1 MGYTYDSL
9 DRVTQKLYNDVVK
22 VIFKYDKFGN
32 LYSKN
37 DLFTNVL
44 YKYSYDLSGRTL
56 GISGSDG
63 TSVNYFYDDFS
74 RVSKQIA
81 KVQSNTLSTE
91 YLYGNAEN
99 GQLSGVLYG
108 IKQNGQNS
116 LSYSYDNLTRLNIRT
131 IDGADSYK
139 TEYSYLDGGSANTTT
154 TMVKTVKNG
163 DDILEYSYDDVGNIT
178 EVKKNGTVTE
188 SYSYDSLNQLVGA
201 TYGGHTYTY
210 TYDNGGN
217 ILSVK
222 KDGATVKSYAYGDT
236 EWKDLLTSFNGQ
248 TITYDQIGNPLS
260 YRNGFNFTWSNG
272 RQLTGITKGNDN
284 ISYLYNADGQRVQKT
299 VNGAVTD
306 YYYINGILQAQKT
319 GDEYIL
325 FLYDENGTA
334 YGMVIKN
341 GTTEEYY
348 YYLFNAQGDVIGIV
362 NQDGVQVVSYEY
374 GAWGDVTSITGSLA
388 QTIGEKNPIRYR
400 GYYYDTETGFYY
412 LQSRYY
418 DAETQRFLNGDNVI
432 SGVGGEILGYNAFAY
447 CHNNPINKSDNTGS
461 WPKWIKKAIKS
472 IKKTIQRVI
481 NSVEKTI
488 KSLKS
493 NSFQKA
499 TPNRRPNRGK
509 PGSTY
514 IAPNG
519 DKRTYGQD
527 GNPIRDWD
535 HDDHGAPNKHPH
547 DSNGGHNHDW
557 VNGKRGPAYESIE
570 PIVGTALI
578 AICVIGVVVVAA
590 DDLTGVG
597 VADDFLFVP
606 LGTGIGNGIIMIFG

>member
-1 MGYTYDSL
+1 M
-9 DRVTQKLYNDVVK
+9 
-22 VIFKYDKFGN
+22 
-32 LYSKN
+32 
-37 DLFTNVL
+37 L

-63 TSVNYFYDDFS
+63 TSVNYVYDDFS

-99 GQLSGVLYG
+99 GQLNGVIYG

-163 DDILEYSYDDVGNIT
+163 DDILEYSYDDVGNII

-222 KDGATVKSYAYGDT
+222 KDGTTVKSYAYGDT

-260 YRNGFNFTWSNG
+260 YRNGFNFTWTNG
-272 RQLTGITKGNDN
+272 RQLTGITNGNEN

-299 VNGAVTD
+299 VNGTVTD

-362 NQDGVQVVSYEY
+362 DSTGVQVVSYEY
-374 GAWGDVTSITGSLA
+374 GAWGDITSITGSLA

-418 DAETQRFLNGDNVI
+418 DPEVSRFINADGYVSTGQGLNSCNM
-432 SGVGGEILGYNAFAY
+432 FAY
-447 CHNNPINKSDNTGS
+447 CGNNPIDKADYYGYCHGYANNSNLSSPYSGVKYGYKCGS
-461 WPKWIKKAIKS
+461 YGIH
-472 IKKTIQRVI
+472 V
-481 NSVEKTI
+481 
-488 KSLKS
+488 
-493 NSFQKA
+493 
-499 TPNRRPNRGK
+499 RRPKKIDITEKLEEAMITNASALTKYKEKHNYIDSSLYFINHVK
-509 PGSTY
+509 PGGEWDFKSQDDWQLDPST
-514 IAPNG
+514 
-519 DKRTYGQD
+519 TYVFNNMELRYD
-527 GNPIRDWD
+527 DIGNIHYGYVGRVLFSTNALMRAGGLVQIYTGTSKIYYWNTNFDDPRDQW
-535 HDDHGAPNKHPH
+535 
-547 DSNGGHNHDW
+547 
-557 VNGKRGPAYESIE
+557 
-570 PIVGTALI
+570 
-578 AICVIGVVVVAA
+578 AI
-590 DDLTGVG
+590 
-597 VADDFLFVP
+597 
-606 LGTGIGNGIIMIFG
+606 GIGCQIWDSEVLK

>member
-1 MGYTYDSL
+1 M
-9 DRVTQKLYNDVVK
+9 
-22 VIFKYDKFGN
+22 
-32 LYSKN
+32 
-37 DLFTNVL
+37 L

-56 GISGSDG
+56 GISGSDS
-63 TSVNYFYDDFS
+63 TSVNYVYDDFN

-99 GQLSGVLYG
+99 GQLNGVLYG

-188 SYSYDSLNQLVGA
+188 SYSYDSLNQLVSA

-222 KDGATVKSYAYGDT
+222 KDGIAVKSYAYGDT

-299 VNGAVTD
+299 VNGSVTD

-362 NQDGVQVVSYEY
+362 DSTGEQVAAYEY
-374 GAWGDVTSITGSLA
+374 GAWGDITSITGSLA

-400 GYYYDTETGFYY
+400 GYYYDTGTGFYY

-418 DAETQRFLNGDNVI
+418 DAETGRFISADSQLNANDI
-432 SGVGGEILGYNAFAY
+432 SGYNMFSY
-447 CHNNPINKSDNTGS
+447 CANNPVNNVDPDGHSWKSFKQWCSKTYKKVKTAVKATVKSAKKVFKTVFAAALSFDVKAGVGTGFRGSIKVSGMQASAGIKSDFVTG
-461 WPKWIKKAIKS
+461 KLTYNS
-472 IKKTIQRVI
+472 IDI
-481 NSVEKTI
+481 
-488 KSLKS
+488 
-493 NSFQKA
+493 
-499 TPNRRPNRGK
+499 
-509 PGSTY
+509 
-514 IAPNG
+514 
-519 DKRTYGQD
+519 GQ
-527 GNPIRDWD
+527 
-535 HDDHGAPNKHPH
+535 
-547 DSNGGHNHDW
+547 
-557 VNGKRGPAYESIE
+557 ESIIGGNIGIPTIE
-570 PIVGTALI
+570 QVTFGFEEYMFESYITQEVITNSTPIDISVDLFGFDFYFI
-578 AICVIGVVVVAA
+578 AGASASISFNFSTFEMFVVE
-590 DDLTGVG
+590 
-597 VADDFLFVP
+597 
-606 LGTGIGNGIIMIFG
+606 IWEE

>member
-1 MGYTYDSL
+1 M
-9 DRVTQKLYNDVVK
+9 
-22 VIFKYDKFGN
+22 
-32 LYSKN
+32 
-37 DLFTNVL
+37 L

-56 GISGSDG
+56 GISGSDS
-63 TSVNYFYDDFS
+63 TSVNYVYDDFS
-74 RVSKQIA
+74 RVSKQMA

-99 GQLSGVLYG
+99 GQLNGVIYG

-222 KDGATVKSYAYGDT
+222 KDGTAVKSYAYGDT
-236 EWKDLLTSFNGQ
+236 EWKDLLTQYNGE

-272 RQLTGITKGNDN
+272 RQLTGITNGNEN

-299 VNGAVTD
+299 VNGSVTD

-374 GAWGDVTSITGSLA
+374 GAWGDITSITGSLA

-400 GYYYDTETGFYY
+400 GYYYDTGTGFYY

-418 DAETQRFLNGDNVI
+418 DAETQRILNGDGLDTLTATLEDVTDKN
-432 SGVGGEILGYNAFAY
+432 LFAY
-447 CHNNPINKSDNTGS
+447 CDNNPIMRLDNDGEFWKEVALVGVTVAIVGLTIATAGATLPALATSFALSTSLASTAVVAGTSMAITGFSITTTSYVGAFVTNTVKNRISLNKAGDGISEHTKNKSKS
-461 WPKWIKKAIKS
+461 KW
-472 IKKTIQRVI
+472 
-481 NSVEKTI
+481 
-488 KSLKS
+488 
-493 NSFQKA
+493 
-499 TPNRRPNRGK
+499 
-509 PGSTY
+509 
-514 IAPNG
+514 
-519 DKRTYGQD
+519 
-527 GNPIRDWD
+527 
-535 HDDHGAPNKHPH
+535 NKHTKKRSGGKERA
-547 DSNGGHNHDW
+547 DSRRKQRINPK
-557 VNGKRGPAYESIE
+557 KRN
-570 PIVGTALI
+570 TRRRR
-578 AICVIGVVVVAA
+578 
-590 DDLTGVG
+590 
-597 VADDFLFVP
+597 
-606 LGTGIGNGIIMIFG
+606 